1 MCSRFRTLSTNTLI
15 NLILRD
21 NMPHFLISYCQN
33 PTRSDHVEVE
43 LAFPDPELPELWS
56 CPDQPHH
63 PLNPLMIRM
72 GLVMTMR
79 VMMTMVMLMTMRV
92 MMTMMVMMTKTMM
105 MAWLKDYFS
114 FVDGCTTDLILSAA
128 EPNFDY
134 AVIGNHQAR

>member
-1 MCSRFRTLSTNTLI
+1 MFMFTLNWRFLT
-15 NLILRD
+15 
-21 NMPHFLISYCQN
+21 QN
-33 PTRSDHVEVE
+33 YQ
-43 LAFPDPELPELWS
+43 S
-56 CPDQPHH
+56 CGSEQ

-134 AVIGNHQAR
+134 AVIGNHQAG